1 MKIKMDKIN
10 REIVKALQTD
20 ARQPIASVAKQAGIS
35 TSPCQKRMKQLE
47 AQNVVTGYVANVDL
61 SRICR
66 SVSFL
71 TEISLRE
78 QSQHAYRKFEDAI
91 GREPMLVECF
101 HITGKADYIARFVC
115 PDVEEYRAVT
125 RRLMENA
132 PIKDMHSSV
141 LLNRAK
147 EFKGYPLDHLLEEGE

>member
-1 MKIKMDKIN
+1 MKVKMDKIN
-10 REIVKALQTD
+10 LEIVKALQAD
-20 ARQPIASVAKQAGIS
+20 ARQPIASVADYAGIS

-47 AQNVVTGYVANVDL
+47 AKKVVTGYVANVDL

-78 QSQHAYRKFEDAI
+78 QSQQAYRKFEDAI
-91 GREPMLVECF
+91 AREPLLVECF
-101 HITGKADYIARFVC
+101 HITGRSDYIARFVC

-125 RRLMENA
+125 KRLMENA

-141 LLNRAK
+141 LLDRAK
-147 EFKGYPLDHLLEEGE
+147 EFKGYPLDHLLEDSE